1 MKTNEQKGSDR
12 EMLFD
17 MGDGFWRF
25 RHEDIRHRVGIYDL
39 IDFDPKEEN
48 IINEKRHYEYT
59 GKRIYILHPQDEN
72 IMVQLKQIR
81 SLEKFRIMGG
91 AISYFIEKGTIGGWI
106 ESEKNL
112 IGMGWICEEGAV
124 FDNGVIKDSAMIG
137 CRMNNIN
144 EVFKTTH
151 PKTLVYGNTIV
162 KDSVVIEGYSDIYGD
177 CQISGEA
184 HIDTALVYGN
194 CDIYGHSYVG
204 ERSIIRD
211 NAIVCSGAYITNGVV
226 VEGNEYIDYL
236 YDMDKSIFEDAQK
249 DDHI

>member
-12 EMLFD
+12 EIMFD

-25 RHEDIRHRVGIYDL
+25 GHEDIRHRTIYER
-39 IDFDPKEEN
+39 IDFDPKEKN

-59 GKRIYILHPQDEN
+59 GKQICLPHPKDEN
-72 IMVQLKQIR
+72 IMVNLKQIR
-81 SLEKFRIMGG
+81 SVEKFRIMGG
-91 AISYFIEKGTIGGWI
+91 AVNYLIEKGTIGGWI

-112 IGMGWICEEGAV
+112 IGMGWICEDGAV
-124 FDNGVIKDSAMIG
+124 FDDAVVKNSAMIG

-162 KDSVVIEGYSDIYGD
+162 KDSGFIEGYSDIYGD

-184 HIDTALVYGN
+184 HIYTALVYGN
-194 CDIYGHSYVG
+194 CNICGDSYVG

-211 NAIVCSGAYITNGVV
+211 NAIVCSGAYIVNGVV
-226 VEGNEYIDYL
+226 VEGNEHIDYL